1 MTPGGSPN
9 VRVCDVRL
17 LPVVV
22 VHEQA
27 TLEDAAQAMLRS
39 RTPAVLVGRR
49 HAILTEHDIVRAVA
63 RADAPRAAVAGFA
76 TPDPVTIDP
85 CATALEAIDTM
96 MRHGHRVLL
105 VHDGH
110 EPMGFVSLLDACAAL
125 LAHRDVPT
133 WLAGLRVALRVEVI
147 D

>member
-1 MTPGGSPN
+1 MRHDGAPT

-17 LPVVV
+17 FPVVIL
-22 VHEQA
+22 HERA
-27 TLEDAAQAMLRS
+27 TLEDAAQAMLR
-39 RTPAVLVGRR
+39 THAPAVLVGARG
-49 HAILTEHDIVRAVA
+49 AILTEHDIVRAVA
-63 RADAPRAAVAGFA
+63 RADAPRAAVSAFA

-85 CATALEAIDTM
+85 CATALEAIDAM

-105 VHDGH
+105 VHDGR
-110 EPMGFVSLLDACAAL
+110 ESVGFVSLLDACAAL

-133 WLAGLRVALRVEVI
+133 WLTGLRVALRVEVV

>member
-1 MTPGGSPN
+1 MTPEGAPT

-17 LPVVV
+17 FPVVV
-22 VHEQA
+22 LHERA

-39 RTPAVLVGRR
+39 RAPAVLVGARG
-49 HAILTEHDIVRAVA
+49 AILTEHDIVRAVA
-63 RADAPRAAVAGFA
+63 RADTPRAAVAAFA

-85 CATALEAIDTM
+85 CATALEAIDSM

-105 VHDGH
+105 VHDGRDAV
-110 EPMGFVSLLDACAAL
+110 GFVSLLDACAAL

-133 WLAGLRVALRVEVI
+133 WLTGLRVALRVEVV

>member
-1 MTPGGSPN
+1 MSDEGIPP

-17 LPVVV
+17 FPAAVL
-22 VHEQA
+22 HERE
-27 TLEDAAQAMLRS
+27 TLEGAAQAMLRS
-39 RTPAVLVGRR
+39 RAPAVLVGTR

-63 RADAPRAAVAGFA
+63 RADAPRSTVSAFA

-85 CATALEAIDTM
+85 CATALEAIDSM

-110 EPMGFVSLLDACAAL
+110 EPVGFVSLLDACAAF

>member
-1 MTPGGSPN
+1 MNHDGIPT
-9 VRVCDVRL
+9 VRVSDVGIH
-17 LPVVV
+17 PVVV

-27 TLEDAAQAMLRS
+27 TLEAAAQAMLRS
-39 RTPAVLVGRR
+39 RTPAVLVGGRN
-49 HAILTEHDIVRAVA
+49 AILTEHDIVRAVA
-63 RADAPRAAVAGFA
+63 RGDAPRAAVAPFA

-96 MRHGHRVLL
+96 MRYGHRVLV
-105 VHDGH
+105 VHDGR
-110 EPMGFVSLLDACAAL
+110 ESIGFVSLLDTCAAL

-133 WLAGLRVALRVEVI
+133 WLTGLRVALRVEIV

>member
-1 MTPGGSPN
+1 MNPDGSPT

-17 LPVVV
+17 FPAVVL
-22 VHEQA
+22 HERD

-39 RTPAVLVGRR
+39 RAPAVLVGARN
-49 HAILTEHDIVRAVA
+49 AILTEHDIVRAVA
-63 RADAPRAAVAGFA
+63 RADTPGAAVAPFA
-76 TPDPVTIDP
+76 TPDPVSIDP
-85 CATALEAIDTM
+85 CATALEAIDAM

-110 EPMGFVSLLDACAAL
+110 EPVGFISLLDACATL

-133 WLAGLRVALRVEVI
+133 WLTGLRVALRVEI
-147 D
+147 AD